1 MWKATSEE
9 DWELCE
15 NNQVGIQPH
24 TYEPRPI
31 SPLTEHS
38 VEQFA
43 GWYLDELRRYD
54 ASEYVPRS
62 A

>member
-1 MWKATSEE
+1 MWKATSQEV
-9 DWELCE
+9 WELCE
-15 NNQVGIQPH
+15 NNQAGIRSRA
-24 TYEPRPI
+24 YEPGPLLT
-31 SPLTEHS
+31 LTEHS

-43 GWYLDELRRYD
+43 GWYLDELRRYH